1 MPNLINAKTLRQK
14 LAQILRRASKGER
27 FTVIYRSKVL
37 CEIGPTGSPAATLGE
52 LEEDPLYRL
61 RGVGTS
67 KDGKSG
73 ADHDELLYG
82 KRPL

>member
-37 CEIGPTGSPAATLGE
+37 CEIGPTGGQVTPPCDLA
-52 LEEDPLYRL
+52 EDPIL
-61 RGVGTS
+61 RTFGMAAS
-67 KDGKSG
+67 KDGLSG
-73 ADHDELLYG
+73 ADHDEVLYG
-82 KRPL
+82 KGAR